1 MMNNNDFIL
10 SSIADILEDAVS
22 GASGIGS
29 GIETY
34 PLSDYLLQ
42 SIFLKMTGFQEQ
54 KMKCICWEMATNDH
68 EYRYEFTKVSLGE
81 CSTLKE
87 KQAVYK
93 ELVKQIIKR
102 KEKFDV
108 LSGIDKK
115 LILSQTT
122 EELANLFENSN
133 LIIWSQKNYNEY
145 KAIWASVKVNYFA
158 GDKNNIFAALGND
171 VSLITMYE
179 EHLYKQRNRIAHNTV
194 SYQQNLPTLKTLIGS
209 DYIYENYFLFF
220 SILVLIDKIFIELY
234 KQYLQSL
241 S

>member
-54 KMKCICWEMATNDH
+54 KMKCICWEMATNDY

-102 KEKFDV
+102 DEKFDV
-108 LSGIDKK
+108 VSGIDKK
-115 LILSQTT
+115 QILSQTT
-122 EELANLFENSN
+122 QIIKNLFDNSN
-133 LIIWSQKNYNEY
+133 LAVWSEKNYNEY
-145 KAIWASVKVNYFA
+145 KAIWANVKVNYFA
-158 GDKNNIFAALGND
+158 GDKNNILASLGNG

-194 SYQQNLPTLKTLIGS
+194 SYQQNLPTLKALVNAN
-209 DYIYENYFLFF
+209 YIYENYFLHF
-220 SILVLIDKIFIELY
+220 SILVLIDRIFIELY
-234 KQYLQSL
+234 KRYLESIN
-241 S
+241 